1 MHLLLGPHHEGG
13 KVKTVLLIGAG
24 NDLAGD
30 DGAGPAVISWI
41 LRQERTG
48 MEKRLRMET
57 VHTDILAIGRL
68 WKGEEHVWI
77 VDAMARGGKAG
88 EIYRL
93 ENHELLDIRQ
103 AQRHAH
109 ALSLPENLRWLL
121 IARPEMKKIRF
132 RAWGIEADSVGRGQE
147 LTPAVAASVPV
158 VGKEILDQTHIATP
172 SGQRKKRHGPKSG
185 VCCRHGYGGTDP

>member
-1 MHLLLGPHHEGG
+1 MPWP
-13 KVKTVLLIGAG
+13 
-24 NDLAGD
+24 D

-132 RAWGIEADSVGRGQE
+132 RAWGIEPASVEPGE
-147 LTPAVAASVPV
+147 SLSPSVAAAVRRV
-158 VGKEILDQTHIATP
+158 VREVAEELLRRDGDGTNGTP
-172 SGQRKKRHGPKSG
+172 SPDSS
-185 VCCRHGYGGTDP
+185 DP